1 MYTKRKDIPKP
12 YFMYLLDL
20 SVIFNVSTKD
30 LEENETVHEQW
41 VSVKYIYKA
50 EFDTLCRIFE
60 KHGYVEYCNG
70 DIFSSKIKSYEP
82 IAIEKLNNSI
92 KLTYNEFKIANRLY
106 SRRGENEEHYSDIDL
121 WNDCAVNGF

>member
-20 SVIFNVSTKD
+20 SATFHVTTKT
-30 LEENETVHEQW
+30 LEENEMVHEQW
-41 VSVKYIYKA
+41 LSVKYIYKA

-60 KHGYVEYCNG
+60 KHGGVEYING
-70 DIFSSKIKSYEP
+70 DILCSKIKRYEP
-82 IAIEKLNNSI
+82 IAVEKINESI
-92 KLTYNEFKIANRLY
+92 KLTFNEFKTANRLY
-106 SRRGENEEHYSDIDL
+106 SRRGEGEEDYSDIDL